1 MRKKSNEGAGSSKD
15 DCQTPA
21 YALGPVLRVLAR
33 SHFARYGYKK
43 KLKIW
48 ESFCGE
54 GILIRALR
62 AAGFL
67 NVMGTDLKM
76 GKNFFLTA
84 PVINKIKAV
93 DLIISNPPFSKKY
106 KVLKTLYAER
116 IPFFLLVPIDT
127 LGAGSAQAL
136 FKKYGITFIFLDRRV
151 NFKMPFKGWDG
162 DAPMATLWLYW
173 NGIPDGKQESI
184 YETTDQTGIIDYDS
198 SGAAIM
204 APPKVKRKKKA
215 APIGPGIVP
224 IGPGIVA
231 PSRWG
236 IEKTKDNEYKIVKK

>member
-1 MRKKSNEGAGSSKD
+1 MRKKSNKGAGSSKD

-43 KLKIW
+43 RLKIW
-48 ESFCGE
+48 ESFCGD
-54 GILIRALR
+54 GILVRALR

-76 GKNFFLTA
+76 GKDFFLTA

-204 APPKVKRKKKA
+204 APPKVKRKKK
-215 APIGPGIVP
+215 I
-224 IGPGIVA
+224 
-231 PSRWG
+231 
-236 IEKTKDNEYKIVKK
+236 KK

>member
-33 SHFARYGYKK
+33 SHFAGLYPYKK
-43 KLKIW
+43 RLKIW
-48 ESFCGE
+48 ESFCGD
-54 GILIRALR
+54 GILVRALQ

-67 NVMGTDLKM
+67 NVAGSDLKT
-76 GKNFFLTA
+76 GLKHDYSIEDFFTA
-84 PVINKIKAV
+84 APLKKEAGQV

-151 NFKMPFKGWDG
+151 NFKMPFKGWEG
-162 DAPMATLWLYW
+162 SATLSTLWLHW
-173 NGIPDGKQESI
+173 DGIPDGKQESI
-184 YETTDQTGIIDYDS
+184 YETIDQAGVVDYDVK
-198 SGAAIM
+198 GGWYFPVM
-204 APPKVKRKKKA
+204 APPKMKRK
-215 APIGPGIVP
+215 
-224 IGPGIVA
+224 
-231 PSRWG
+231 
-236 IEKTKDNEYKIVKK
+236 

>member
-1 MRKKSNEGAGSSKD
+1 MRKKSNDGAGSSKD

-21 YALGPVLRVLAR
+21 YALGPVLRALAR
-33 SHFARYGYKK
+33 SRFARYGYKK
-43 KLKIW
+43 RLKIW

-54 GILIRALR
+54 GIIVRALR

-76 GKNFFLTA
+76 GKDFFLTA
-84 PVINKIKAV
+84 PVINKIHTV

-106 KVLKTLYAER
+106 KVLKTLYTER

-151 NFKMPFKGWDG
+151 NFKMPFKGWESS
-162 DAPMATLWLYW
+162 ATLSTLWLYW
-173 NGIPDGKQESI
+173 DGIPDGRQESI
-184 YETTDQTGIIDYDS
+184 YETIDQAGVVDYDP

-204 APPKVKRKKKA
+204 APPPVRKKN
-215 APIGPGIVP
+215 I
-224 IGPGIVA
+224 
-231 PSRWG
+231 
-236 IEKTKDNEYKIVKK
+236 KK